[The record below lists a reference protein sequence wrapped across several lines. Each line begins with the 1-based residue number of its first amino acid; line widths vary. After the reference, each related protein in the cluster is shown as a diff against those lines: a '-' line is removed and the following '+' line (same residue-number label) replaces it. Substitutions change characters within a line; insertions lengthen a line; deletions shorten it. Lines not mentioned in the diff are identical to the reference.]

1 MPAQEITKI
10 QELVYELLVGE
21 VMTKEVISVN
31 PSTAMNDLR
40 LILRDKRISGTPVV
54 EDGKLVG
61 LISLEDFINWLSDGG
76 PACSVVDRMTKEV
89 RTVYEDEPLLQ
100 AVNKL
105 ERLGFGRLPVI
116 SRDTGAL
123 VGVITKGDVVGGL
136 LKHLEVDYRNAELRG
151 ARSSHIFED
160 ILSDRSMLILEYV
173 VRGADFSGAGASASR
188 LKTTLRRVGIDPQ
201 TTRRAAIAAYEA
213 EMNLIVFTQGG
224 RIKVELD
231 PKAIR
236 LMAEDDGPGIPDIEK
251 AMQPGFSTAP
261 DWVREL
267 GFGAGMGLPNIKKC
281 ADLMRLDSTV
291 GKGTKLEI
299 EICMELR
306 SEAERDSAK
315 AGARSESGR
324 ERAGDRCAR
333 RLRQR
338 PHQ

>member
-1 MPAQEITKI
+1 MI
-10 QELVYELLVGE
+10 YELPVDE
-21 VMTKEVISVN
+21 VMTKEVISVT
-31 PSTAMNDLR
+31 PSTPMSDLR

-61 LISLEDFINWLSDGG
+61 LISIEDFINWLSDGG
-76 PACSVVDRMTKEV
+76 LDCPVADRMTREV
-89 RTVYEDEPLLQ
+89 RTIYCDEPLLQ

-105 ERLGFGRLPVI
+105 ERSGFGRLPVI
-116 SRDTGAL
+116 ARDTGYL
-123 VGVITKGDVVGGL
+123 VGVITKGDIVGGL
-136 LKHLEVDYRNAELRG
+136 LKNLEVDYRTAEMRG

-160 ILSDRSMLILEYV
+160 ILSDRSMLTLEYG
-173 VRGADFSGAGASASR
+173 VRGADFSGAGASASK

-231 PKAIR
+231 QGAIR
-236 LMAEDDGPGIPDIEK
+236 LMVEDSGPGIPDIEK

-267 GFGAGMGLPNIKKC
+267 GFGAGMGLPNMKKC
-281 ADLMRLDSTV
+281 ANRMRLESTM

-299 EICMELR
+299 EILMEQQ
-306 SEAERDSAK
+306 SEIE
-315 AGARSESGR
+315 
-324 ERAGDRCAR
+324 
-333 RLRQR
+333 
-338 PHQ
+338 